1 MDTRQ
6 FIDQITAGEVA
17 SAKDTLD
24 NILSARAFE
33 ALDVYKK
40 DMSSGIFGG
49 QSDETDGYV
58 SDDFENDDDV
68 YEEEVEELDEVLDTP
83 ERVSKYVGK
92 ASDSALSDS
101 SKLAKRATG
110 IDRAQMKSVKRIR
123 R

>member
-6 FIDQITAGEVA
+6 FIDQISAGEVA

-40 DMSSGIFGG
+40 EISSSIFGG
-49 QSDETDGYV
+49 ESEGYV
-58 SDDFENDDDV
+58 GEEDDDDDEY
-68 YEEEVEELDEVLDTP
+68 YEEEVEPLDEVLDTP
-83 ERVSKYVGK
+83 ERVSSYVGK
-92 ASDSALSDS
+92 AADSAMSDNN
-101 SKLAKRATG
+101 KLAKRATG